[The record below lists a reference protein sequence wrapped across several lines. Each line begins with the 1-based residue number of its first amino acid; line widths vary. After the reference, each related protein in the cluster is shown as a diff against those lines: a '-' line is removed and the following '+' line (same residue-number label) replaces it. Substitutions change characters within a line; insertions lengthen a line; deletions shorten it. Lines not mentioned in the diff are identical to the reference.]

1 MPKKFVRIT
10 HLPSGE
16 VIAEGPVGWG
26 ITPFEGNWYISKKH
40 LRTDGF
46 SDERRARA
54 LRVQVR
60 VHLAAFPARRPA
72 RCRDSSGGD
81 TSFPTLS
88 SPSSRSGVAVPGDHP
103 EIEAKLTLPGPPARE
118 PGSQTGH
125 LPDVPPSLAEPEG
138 EPHGSVLP
146 LPTGDP
152 SALLHEAIEGTK

>member
-46 SDERRARA
+46 RTSAVPGLCVYKFVYTWLHFRAKTG
-54 LRVQVR
+54 QVSR
-60 VHLAAFPARRPA
+60 FLGWRYVLPNPLFPFIAFR
-72 RCRDSSGGD
+72 
-81 TSFPTLS
+81 
-88 SPSSRSGVAVPGDHP
+88 VAVPGDHP